1 MYEEQIRNA
10 STLQDITE
18 CVRITALGEGSRW
31 IAEVQGRLDE
41 LYIIDAVTEAQHGK
55 LTAQLGY
62 NKRHQ
67 PVEI

>member
-31 IAEVQGRLDE
+31 IAEVRERLDE
-41 LYIIDAVTEAQHGK
+41 LYMLDAVTEGQHGK
-55 LTAQLGY
+55 LVAQLGY
-62 NKRHQ
+62 NKRHM
-67 PVEI
+67 PVEF